1 MKKILL
7 LLLLIVP
14 FVAHAQSYILTNKTV
29 VDKFDDIISNREQ
42 KTIVTK
48 TDSTF
53 VIEEKGS
60 HPVRYMIV
68 SLLPDHSM
76 GDKENV
82 VNLVDNVYGYQ
93 ECWAVILESEF
104 ENYLKEYNIYIN
116 ETDKDKQLKYTDYL
130 VNKFFYF
137 ITRRVVTTQY
147 THHIL
152 GQLIWIQKG
161 ESNGRTIYSKTT
173 N

>member
-14 FVAHAQSYILTNKTV
+14 FVANAQSYILTQKIV
-29 VDKFDDIISNREQ
+29 MDKFNDILLDRDQ
-42 KTIVTK
+42 KSIVTK

-93 ECWAVILESEF
+93 ECWAVILELDF

-116 ETDKDKQLKYTDYL
+116 EADKDKLQKNIDYL
-130 VNKFFYF
+130 FNKYIYH

-152 GQLIWIQKG
+152 GQLI
-161 ESNGRTIYSKTT
+161 
-173 N
+173 

>member
-1 MKKILL
+1 MA
-7 LLLLIVP
+7 
-14 FVAHAQSYILTNKTV
+14 FVANAQSYILTKKTV
-29 VDKFDDIISNREQ
+29 LDKFDDVLLERNQ

-53 VIEEKGS
+53 VIEEKGKE
-60 HPVRYMIV
+60 PVTYVISEFV
-68 SLLPDHSM
+68 SDFTV
-76 GDKENV
+76 GNKDNI
-82 VNLVDNVYGYQ
+82 VNLVENLYGYE
-93 ECWAVILESEF
+93 ECWVVILESEF

-116 ETDKDKQLKYTDYL
+116 EADKDKLQKNIDYL
-130 VNKFFYF
+130 FNKYIYH

>member
-7 LLLLIVP
+7 LLLFIVP

-93 ECWAVILESEF
+93 ECWAVILELDF

-147 THHIL
+147 TNHIL
-152 GQLIWIQKG
+152 GQYIWIQKG
-161 ESNGRTIYSKTT
+161 ENNGRTIYSKIT

>member
-1 MKKILL
+1 MFIMA
-7 LLLLIVP
+7 
-14 FVAHAQSYILTNKTV
+14 FVANAQSYILTKKTV
-29 VDKFDDIISNREQ
+29 LDKFDDVLLERNQ

-53 VIEEKGS
+53 VIEEKGKE
-60 HPVRYMIV
+60 PVTYVISEFV
-68 SLLPDHSM
+68 SDFTV
-76 GDKENV
+76 GNKDNI
-82 VNLVDNVYGYQ
+82 VNLVENLYGYE
-93 ECWAVILESEF
+93 ECWVVILESEF

-116 ETDKDKQLKYTDYL
+116 EADKDKLQKNIDYL
-130 VNKFFYF
+130 FNKYIYH

>member
-14 FVAHAQSYILTNKTV
+14 FVANAQSYILTKKIV
-29 VDKFDDIISNREQ
+29 MDKFNDILLDRDQ
-42 KTIVTK
+42 KSIVTK

-116 ETDKDKQLKYTDYL
+116 EADKDKLQKNIDYLFKDGNAIFTAIYTDKIPAISFP
-130 VNKFFYF
+130 V
-137 ITRRVVTTQY
+137 
-147 THHIL
+147 
-152 GQLIWIQKG
+152 
-161 ESNGRTIYSKTT
+161 KTGKIKDG
-173 N
+173 

>member
-1 MKKILL
+1 MCR
-7 LLLLIVP
+7 
-14 FVAHAQSYILTNKTV
+14 FLTSVLNTL
-29 VDKFDDIISNREQ
+29 
-42 KTIVTK
+42 
-48 TDSTF
+48 
-53 VIEEKGS
+53 
-60 HPVRYMIV
+60 PVRYMIV
-68 SLLPDHSM
+68 KLLPANSM
-76 GDKENV
+76 GDKENI

-116 ETDKDKQLKYTDYL
+116 EADKDKLQKNIDYL
-130 VNKFFYF
+130 FNKYIYY

-152 GQLIWIQKG
+152 GQQICIQKG
-161 ESNGRTIYSKTT
+161 DNNGITIYSKTT

>member
-116 ETDKDKQLKYTDYL
+116 EADKDKLQKNIDYL
-130 VNKFFYF
+130 FNKYIYH

-161 ESNGRTIYSKTT
+161 ENNGRTIYSKIT